1 MAFCCCSGR
10 SAAPARLSVDMSDVV
25 VLQESIASALG
36 GAVTASTIARDELTI
51 EVEGADILRVIAWLR
66 DGADFKILVDICG
79 VDWPQRD
86 KRFDVVYHLL
96 SLTKNI
102 RLRVKVQVGEK
113 EAISSVMGVFPA
125 AGWFERETFDMY
137 GVAFTDHNDLRR
149 ILTDYGFS
157 GFPLRKDFP
166 LTGYV
171 ELRYDDEL
179 KRVVYQP
186 VQLVQEFRDFDF
198 MSPWEGAPHILPGD
212 EKAAIAPGATSGDP
226 GKKP

>member
-1 MAFCCCSGR
+1 MSDLLALAEKI
-10 SAAPARLSVDMSDVV
+10 SAAMPGA
-25 VLQESIASALG
+25 ASKL
-36 GAVTASTIARDELTI
+36 AVGELTVT
-51 EVEGADILRVIAWLR
+51 VEAGRILDLLKYLR
-66 DGADFKILVDICG
+66 DDPDCAFTILVDLCG
-79 VDWPQRD
+79 NDWPSRA

-96 SLTKNI
+96 SLTKNHRI
-102 RLRVKVQVGEK
+102 RVKVEVGEG
-113 EAISSVMGVFPA
+113 EAIKSCIALYPA

-137 GVAFTDHNDLRR
+137 GVPFEDHPDMRR

-157 GFPLRKDFP
+157 GYPLRKDFP

-212 EKAAIAPGATSGDP
+212 EKAAPAPAASADA

>member
-1 MAFCCCSGR
+1 
-10 SAAPARLSVDMSDVV
+10 MSD
-25 VLQESIASALG
+25 LAPLAESIKDALG
-36 GAVTASTIARDELTI
+36 AAITATTLARGELTI
-51 EVEGADILRVIAWLR
+51 DVRAADILAVMVHLQ
-66 DGADFKILVDICG
+66 GAGDFKILVDICG
-79 VDWPQRD
+79 NDWPQRA

-96 SLTKNI
+96 SLTKNV
-102 RLRVKVQVGEK
+102 RVRVKAQVGEG
-113 EAISSVMGVFPA
+113 ESIASIIAIYPA
-125 AGWFERETFDMY
+125 AGWFEREVFDMY
-137 GVAFTDHNDLRR
+137 GVPFADHPDMRR

-157 GFPLRKDFP
+157 GYPLRKDFP

-212 EKAAIAPGATSGDP
+212 EKAVMAPGVTSGDP

>member
-1 MAFCCCSGR
+1 MTDLA
-10 SAAPARLSVDMSDVV
+10 
-25 VLQESIASALG
+25 VLGESIKSALG
-36 GAVTASTIARDELTI
+36 AAVSNVTLTRGELTI
-51 EVEGADILRVIAWLR
+51 EVAAAEVLKTMVHLRNEH
-66 DGADFKILVDICG
+66 DFKILVDICG
-79 VDWPQRD
+79 VDWPQRV

-96 SLTKNI
+96 SLTRNNRI
-102 RLRVKVQVGEK
+102 RVKAQVGEG
-113 EAISSVMGVFPA
+113 EAIASVIGVYPA
-125 AGWFERETFDMY
+125 AGWFEREAFDMY
-137 GVAFTDHNDLRR
+137 GVAFTDHPDMRR

-157 GFPLRKDFP
+157 GYPLRKDFP

-212 EKAAIAPGATSGDP
+212 EKAAMAPNATSGDP
-226 GKKP
+226 SKKP

>member
-1 MAFCCCSGR
+1 MVDLAS
-10 SAAPARLSVDMSDVV
+10 LS
-25 VLQESIASALG
+25 ESITSALG
-36 GAVTASTIARDELTI
+36 SAVTGVTMARGELTI
-51 EVEGADILRVIAWLR
+51 DVAAADILKVMAHLR
-66 DGADFKILVDICG
+66 DGADFKILVDLCG
-79 VDWPQRD
+79 NDWPQRA

-96 SLTKNI
+96 SLTRNA
-102 RLRVKVQVGEK
+102 RVRVKAQIGEG
-113 EAISSVMGVFPA
+113 ESIPSIISLYPA

-137 GVAFTDHNDLRR
+137 GVPFEGHPDLRR

-157 GFPLRKDFP
+157 GYPLRKDFP
-166 LTGYV
+166 LTGFV

-212 EKAAIAPGATSGDP
+212 EKAAMAPNATSGNP
-226 GKKP
+226 GKTP

>member
-1 MAFCCCSGR
+1 MA
-10 SAAPARLSVDMSDVV
+10 LMET
-25 VLQESIASALG
+25 LEQLG
-36 GAVTASTIARDELTI
+36 ETIKDAVPGAVTGVTVARGELTLD
-51 EVEGADILRVIAWLR
+51 VNAADIVRVMTWLR
-66 DGADFKILVDICG
+66 DTGEFKVLIDICG
-79 VDWPQRD
+79 TDWPQRA
-86 KRFDVVYHLL
+86 KRFDIVYHLL
-96 SLTKNI
+96 SLTRN
-102 RLRVKVQVGEK
+102 RRVRIKAQVGEG
-113 EAISSVMGVFPA
+113 ETIASLTGLYPA

-137 GVAFTDHNDLRR
+137 GVAFDGHPDMRR

-157 GFPLRKDFP
+157 GYPLRKDFP

-171 ELRYDDEL
+171 ELRFDDEL

-212 EKAAIAPGATSGDP
+212 EKAAMAPGVASGDP

>member
-1 MAFCCCSGR
+1 
-10 SAAPARLSVDMSDVV
+10 MSDLVA
-25 VLQESIASALG
+25 LSESIKSALG
-36 GAVTASTIARDELTI
+36 AAVSDVALSRGELTI
-51 EVEGADILRVIAWLR
+51 EVAAPEILKAMVHLR
-66 DGADFKILVDICG
+66 NEHDFKILVDLCG
-79 VDWPQRD
+79 VDWPQRA

-102 RLRVKVQVGEK
+102 RIRVKAQLGEG
-113 EAISSVMGVFPA
+113 EAIASVIGVYPA

-137 GVAFTDHNDLRR
+137 GVAFTDHPDMRR

-157 GFPLRKDFP
+157 GYPLRKDFP
-166 LTGYV
+166 LTGFV
-171 ELRYDDEL
+171 ELRYDEEL

-198 MSPWEGAPHILPGD
+198 MSPWEGAPYILPGD
-212 EKAAIAPGATSGDP
+212 EKAAAPADA